1 MSLMKTERPR
11 MPDNAIYID
20 QIQNLDRER
29 EAIPVSLF
37 LYLLSLV
44 LQLTKSQILSAGSNI
59 KMLPLQK
66 DPRLL

>member
-1 MSLMKTERPR
+1 

-29 EAIPVSLF
+29 EAIPFSLF

-59 KMLPLQK
+59 QMLPLQK